1 MNPSNTFDTF
11 LTLIGN
17 SEIEKAYPIL
27 VNGQFNAEEKKIAEE
42 LQKILTSH
50 FIRQRQSKL
59 NGLINLKRSGFN
71 PDFVIDVGAQTGTP
85 ELYNT
90 FPDSRHIF
98 IEPVD
103 ECLDVLSEIAKSLTH
118 ASILNCAVSNF
129 NGESNISLT
138 DSKQYSSIDEVI
150 GSENRIIEVKTIDS
164 ICEEFKITG
173 QVLLKIDVDGPEVKV
188 LQGSKTLLKQ
198 GCVIVIEASM
208 ADEKPRFSQVVDYL
222 SSYGY
227 EVFDIVD
234 PLFRQ
239 SDWHL
244 WQVDLILIKKD
255 SPLWGP
261 KTYI

>member
-1 MNPSNTFDTF
+1 MNPSNTFHTF

-27 VNGQFNAEEKKIAEE
+27 VNSEFNAEEKKIAEE

-98 IEPVD
+98 IEPVN
-103 ECLDVLSEIAKSLTH
+103 ECLDVLSQIAKSLTH
-118 ASILNCAVSNF
+118 ASILSCAVSNF

-164 ICEEFKITG
+164 ICEEFQITG

>member
-1 MNPSNTFDTF
+1 MTKSFDKFLEKIRSSNIEGAYSLLLGDYSDPSD
-11 LTLIGN
+11 I
-17 SEIEKAYPIL
+17 A
-27 VNGQFNAEEKKIAEE
+27 IAEE
-42 LQKILTSH
+42 LKKILTSH
-50 FIRQRQSKL
+50 FIRQRQSKF
-59 NGLINLKRSGFN
+59 NGLFNLKRSGFN

-98 IEPVD
+98 IEPVN
-103 ECLDVLSEIAKSLTH
+103 ECLDALNKIAKSLTH

-150 GSENRIIEVKTIDS
+150 GSDNRIIEVKTIDS
-164 ICEEFKITG
+164 ICEEFQITG

-188 LQGSKTLLKQ
+188 LQGSKKLLKQ

-208 ADEKPRFSQVVDYL
+208 ADEKPRFSQVVEYL
-222 SSYGY
+222 SSYDY
-227 EVFDIVD
+227 QVFDIVD

>member
-1 MNPSNTFDTF
+1 MNTSNSFHNF

-17 SEIEKAYPIL
+17 SEIEKAYPLL
-27 VNGQFNAEEKKIAEE
+27 VNSLFNSDEKKIADE

-71 PDFVIDVGAQTGTP
+71 PNFVIDVGAQTGTP

-90 FPDSRHIF
+90 FPNSSHIF
-98 IEPVD
+98 IEPVN
-103 ECLDVLSEIAKSLTH
+103 ECLEALNKIAETLDSVN
-118 ASILNCAVSNF
+118 IINCAVSNF

-138 DSKQYSSIDEVI
+138 DSKQYSSIDDVI
-150 GSENRIIEVKTIDS
+150 GSENRTIEVRTIDS
-164 ICEEFKITG
+164 ICEEFKISG

-188 LQGSKTLLKQ
+188 LQGSKSLLKQ

-208 ADEKPRFSQVVDYL
+208 ADEKPRFSPVVDYL

-227 EVFDIVD
+227 EVYDIVD
-234 PLFRQ
+234 PLYRQ

-244 WQVDLILIKKD
+244 WQVDLIFIKKD
-255 SPLWGP
+255 SSLWGP